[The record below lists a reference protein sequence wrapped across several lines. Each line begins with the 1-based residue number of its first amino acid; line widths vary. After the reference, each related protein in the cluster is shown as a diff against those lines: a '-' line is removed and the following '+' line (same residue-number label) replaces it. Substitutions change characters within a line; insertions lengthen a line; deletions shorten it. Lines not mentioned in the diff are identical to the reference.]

1 MKKFQLV
8 EYKDKYGNRYEM
20 KLNQREFGLYN
31 LLSNP
36 INTIRSVEE
45 IKETLVMSDNLLRI
59 TKYYL
64 SSKLPTCLE
73 IYAVNGKGYFL
84 SETE

>member
-1 MKKFQLV
+1 MGKFQLV

-20 KLNQREFGLYN
+20 KLNQRESDLFN

-36 INTIRSVEE
+36 INTIRSIGE
-45 IKETLVMSDNLLRI
+45 IKESLSMSDNLLRI

-84 SETE
+84 SESE